1 MFGVCEGQKADYV
14 ALCQCK
20 VVSIETGM
28 VSRDLD
34 YVLTVHSTYK
44 YTALVEVA
52 S

>member
-28 VSRDLD
+28 VSCDLD
-34 YVLTVHSTYK
+34 YIPTVHLTYK
-44 YTALVEVA
+44 YTSLVEVA